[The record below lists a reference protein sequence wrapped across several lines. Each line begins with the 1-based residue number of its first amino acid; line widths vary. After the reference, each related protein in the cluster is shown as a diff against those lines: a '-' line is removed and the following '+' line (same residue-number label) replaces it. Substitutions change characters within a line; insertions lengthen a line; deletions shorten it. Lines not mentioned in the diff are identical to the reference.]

1 MTGPGAGGAGMGG
14 GMGIGAGMTGTGG
27 MSGMAGMG
35 STTGLPGPAG
45 SGAGAGPAGASGGIE
60 LVVIGADGGPVRSHG
75 GSALAGHGAQVL
87 AQALPAVCFDTGNRG
102 CRVTLVPPDADAN
115 AMLTALRAA
124 ARQESRWL
132 VVCLLGQLVVDPRG
146 RRLALVTGG
155 STPENAYMRGLAWD
169 WVVSCMVH
177 GTPEEAL
184 LLVDVVAAPET
195 WAAIGGLDGDQ
206 GVAELLAHS
215 RVPLWGRVGPYPG
228 GRRGRSAV
236 LPGGE
241 GSFSWAL
248 GRVLERGVPG
258 APPALAPAE
267 FQPAVAAE
275 LAWGELASGLEARLL
290 VPPTGGRLLLRN
302 RAAVRGALAGLSV
315 SEELLA
321 VLWRENAP
329 TDPPSA

>member
-1 MTGPGAGGAGMGG
+1 MTGVGVGVTGREAAATGPVGGVD
-14 GMGIGAGMTGTGG
+14 
-27 MSGMAGMG
+27 
-35 STTGLPGPAG
+35 
-45 SGAGAGPAGASGGIE
+45 
-60 LVVIGADGGPVRSHG
+60 LVVIGANGGPERSYG
-75 GSALAGHGAQVL
+75 GSAQAAYGAQVL
-87 AQALPAVCFDTGNRG
+87 AQALPPVCFDTGNRG
-102 CRVTLVPPDADAN
+102 CRVTVVPPEADAN
-115 AMLTALRAA
+115 AMLTALREA

-155 STPENAYMRGLAWD
+155 STPENAYRRGLAWD

-177 GTPEEAL
+177 GAQEEVL
-184 LLVDVVAAPET
+184 LLVDAVAAPET
-195 WAAIGGLDGDQ
+195 WAAIGGLDGEQ
-206 GVAELLAHS
+206 GVAELLVHS
-215 RVPLWGRVGPYPG
+215 RVPLWGRIGLYPG

-248 GRVLERGVPG
+248 GRVLERGVPA

-267 FQPAVAAE
+267 LQPAVAAE
-275 LAWGELASGLEARLL
+275 LAWGELASGVEARLL
-290 VPPTGGRLLLRN
+290 VPPSGGRLLLRN

-321 VLWRENAP
+321 VLWRESAP